1 MKLRLLLSFF
11 SLTLGFLLASVVE
24 NAQADE
30 KENKLGRRDLILLL
44 PSGPMH
50 IRLRITDG
58 KRSLEQLR
66 GEYLDQLI
74 SRLDTNKDGQLSR
87 DETRNHALF
96 MTGRKFSDT
105 PLARS
110 LPPARGMNRSGLEQS
125 IERAIGQSMVFRQ
138 MGSVADQDLQ
148 VFKVLDEDQSGL
160 IERGEM
166 RTSPVRLAARDLDH
180 DYCVTFDEFV
190 SNANNSMMQ
199 EVEMSMTSQEPPP
212 PVHSE
217 LLRDAREPVM
227 ASRLV
232 RTYDIDRDAKL
243 SKEELHWDES
253 RVAHLDL
260 NRDGVL
266 AVAEL
271 TKIADAEPDV
281 SVEIE
286 LSVTADTENF
296 VGRVRDVIDR
306 ARDLVGKNKN
316 SATKDKVRLI
326 SARNA
331 AATRMLGAGV
341 IEIRQPST
349 TITLSYRP
357 RDPVEEAMRNARETF
372 NAIDLDG
379 NGYMDRQ
386 EIVTHPRFQRYL
398 FDAMDA
404 NRDDRVFSKEMDDYV
419 RGMAE
424 PSATVCQ
431 VTLFDSGNG
440 YFQMLDSNGDGR
452 ISIRELR
459 TAESNLAANAVGDS
473 NVLNPSQM
481 PRYFKIEMQR
491 GGPTLFGPGN
501 RPRAELPQPVMKS
514 NNGPIWFQRMDRNGD
529 SDLVWD
535 EFLGPRD
542 VFDRLDQD
550 KDGLIDPSEA
560 NAAG

>member
-1 MKLRLLLSFF
+1 MLKPVRWVASSKDDLSA
-11 SLTLGFLLASVVE
+11 LPDDVRGDVGQALYV
-24 NAQADE
+24 AQRGDKHAD
-30 KENKLGRRDLILLL
+30 
-44 PSGPMH
+44 
-50 IRLRITDG
+50 
-58 KRSLEQLR
+58 
-66 GEYLDQLI
+66 
-74 SRLDTNKDGQLSR
+74 
-87 DETRNHALF
+87 A
-96 MTGRKFSDT
+96 
-105 PLARS
+105 
-110 LPPARGMNRSGLEQS
+110 
-125 IERAIGQSMVFRQ
+125 
-138 MGSVADQDLQ
+138 
-148 VFKVLDEDQSGL
+148 KVLKGF
-160 IERGEM
+160 
-166 RTSPVRLAARDLDH
+166 T
-180 DYCVTFDEFV
+180 
-190 SNANNSMMQ
+190 
-199 EVEMSMTSQEPPP
+199 
-212 PVHSE
+212 
-217 LLRDAREPVM
+217 
-227 ASRLV
+227 
-232 RTYDIDRDAKL
+232 
-243 SKEELHWDES
+243 
-253 RVAHLDL
+253 
-260 NRDGVL
+260 
-266 AVAEL
+266 
-271 TKIADAEPDV
+271 
-281 SVEIE
+281 
-286 LSVTADTENF
+286 
-296 VGRVRDVIDR
+296 
-306 ARDLVGKNKN
+306 
-316 SATKDKVRLI
+316 
-326 SARNA
+326 
-331 AATRMLGAGV
+331 GAGV

-357 RDPVEEAMRNARETF
+357 RDPFEEAMRNARETF

-404 NRDDRVFSKEMDDYV
+404 NRDDRVFSKEMDEYV

-440 YFQMLDSNGDGR
+440 YFQMLDSNSDGR

-542 VFDRLDQD
+542 VFDRLDRD

>member
-1 MKLRLLLSFF
+1 MKLRLLLSFL
-11 SLTLGFLLASVVE
+11 SLALGLLLASVVE
-24 NAQADE
+24 IAQADE
-30 KENKLGRRDLILLL
+30 KESKLGRRDLILLL

-74 SRLDTNKDGQLSR
+74 ARLDTNKDGQLSS

-138 MGSVADQDLQ
+138 IGSVADQDLQ

-212 PVHSE
+212 TVHSE

-253 RVAHLDL
+253 RVAQLDL

-271 TKIADAEPDV
+271 SKIADAEPDV

-286 LSVTADTENF
+286 LSVAADNENF
-296 VGRVRDVIDR
+296 VGRAKDVIDK
-306 ARDLVGKNKN
+306 ARDFVGKNKN

-331 AATRMLGAGV
+331 AATRMLDAGV

-404 NRDDRVFSKEMDDYV
+404 NRDDRVFSKEMDEYV

-491 GGPTLFGPGN
+491 GGPTLFGTVN
-501 RPRAELPQPVMKS
+501 RPRAELPQPIMKS

-560 NAAG
+560 NAAR